1 MQQTAGID
9 AAADDCVPLL
19 HTARQALTGKRHR
32 IEARVSL
39 CNHAIDWHFFAR
51 LDQDNRTN
59 ADIIRPDFF
68 RSAVCLHEVCIIWSD
83 IHEVGNI
90 AAAAPDGI
98 GLEPFADLIKQH
110 DGDALSIISVLID
123 SQSHGTN
130 GCDSHEQAFVKG
142 LTAPNALARFD
153 EDIIADNQIRHEI
166 CEKTRRARKR
176 QICQQ
181 HHE

>member
-83 IHEVGNI
+83 IH
-90 AAAAPDGI
+90 
-98 GLEPFADLIKQH
+98 
-110 DGDALSIISVLID
+110 
-123 SQSHGTN
+123 
-130 GCDSHEQAFVKG
+130 
-142 LTAPNALARFD
+142 
-153 EDIIADNQIRHEI
+153 
-166 CEKTRRARKR
+166 
-176 QICQQ
+176 
-181 HHE
+181 